1 MSPNNTQGQH
11 LVTAVIVAH
20 DGAAWLPRMAEA
32 LLGQTRPVQRVV
44 AVDTGSRDRSG
55 AVLAGLLGRSVV
67 FGMDR
72 ATGYGAAVGQA
83 LRHRAANTDVPGPA
97 GLPQGDRVEW
107 VWLLHDDC
115 EPAPD
120 ALEQLLLGAAEA
132 RGAAV
137 LGPKVLD
144 WADRRVLLET
154 GVTIDGAGRRI
165 TGVEPR
171 EVDQGQHDGDRDVLA
186 VGSAGMLVR
195 RDVWDQVGGF
205 APAMALFREDVDFCW
220 RVHAAGYR
228 VRVITDAVVYHLE
241 ASARNRRV
249 ASAAPRPQRT
259 DRQNALLTLLTNLP
273 ARPAFTALIG
283 NLTLTVLR
291 TLLFLLAKRPGAAL
305 DETAAFGW
313 VAGHPLRVLSAR
325 RRRARGRRA
334 AYGRLRGELPRGRS
348 VMRLAEF
355 VSNALSKS
363 TQLDTAGSHHATDD
377 PNDDDTLLV
386 DTGFAQRILTNPGVL
401 LFVALSLIALV
412 AERSLLG
419 PGPLGGGA
427 LLPAWGGASGL
438 WHEYLAGFHPAGVGS
453 AGAAP
458 PYVAVLAAFASL
470 LGGKPW
476 LAVDV
481 IMIGCVPLAGL
492 TAFFAARRV
501 TRSVLARVWAGAA
514 FALLPVGMGAVAA
527 GRLGAAV
534 AFTLIPL
541 IGVLAARILTQ
552 PRRRARRA
560 AWATGLVVAIAAAF
574 VPLVWVAAVL
584 AAGLGA
590 VAFGRIRRGI
600 LLNLGIVALVPPVL
614 LVPWTLSV
622 LSHPAMVFLQA
633 GQQSPGLASAH
644 LAARSLLLL
653 SPGGPGLPPYWVTA
667 GLALAALAAL
677 LLTERRTLV
686 AAGWSVALL
695 GLLISA
701 LVSRVLVTPDGGGQ
715 AVAASPG
722 ISLAIAAAGL
732 LLAATVAAGTLPARL
747 AGGKWRSTRGIGVA
761 LVALVACSAPLL
773 AAGSWLHTGIRGP
786 VAVTSG
792 PVLPAFVSVSSH
804 TGLQVRTLVLRSE
817 NGDLTYSVLRGADP
831 LVGATELTEPTAARH
846 ALDMAV
852 ASLIAPSG
860 GDAGDQGQ
868 KMASFDIGYVLV
880 PAPVDAGLAR
890 VLDGVPSLRPVS
902 VTSAFQLWRVAGTLG
917 RARVVE
923 STGRVVPV
931 ASGPVAVS
939 AAAAPPAGGTL
950 VLAEPVGGWIAT
962 LNGRPLTPLSA
973 PADGWAQAFRL
984 PPGGGRLDI
993 THSQIGR
1000 DLILG
1005 LEALAFLAVAAL
1017 GLPGARNAAE
1027 STSQVADEPA
1037 TGRRR
1042 AGRPGNRSRPRTP
1055 DRAADRTGGREPSRR
1070 AKDAPD
1076 ARPGTARPAATRPG
1090 ATRSGAA
1097 AHLAGEADQ
1106 RGRAPADQRDR
1117 AVPGGRAVS
1126 ADMPPD
1132 KRGAPAE
1139 LRGRPAGRRAAHANG
1154 RGGAPWDERPPP
1166 AGRTG
1171 RPPLGHRGSAP
1182 ADQRGPVTADSGGI
1196 PADGSL
1202 WDERR
1207 PPASRAGRT
1216 QANRPDAGLRNS
1228 ELSNAGPAD
1237 TWLADSGLADS
1248 GPADSGLAD
1257 SGLADSG
1264 PAEPEATGQRRGG
1277 FWGRRGRPSPD
1288 QRDGPARDRAGGPPG
1303 GGTSGAGTS
1312 GGRRRDAGL
1321 PGADLPGAGRRP
1333 ANDQPA
1339 GAGHG
1344 RPPGDRRGIPVAQ
1357 RPDRA
1362 PVTRGRLPGDDE
1374 ALPPL
1379 TPLPP
1384 LAPRAPLPPSLS
1396 PLSPLPPPLP
1406 RRAGTAPEDADSDGV
1421 PASWR
1426 SEAPQEPGE
1435 ADW

>member
-1 MSPNNTQGQH
+1 M
-11 LVTAVIVAH
+11 
-20 DGAAWLPRMAEA
+20 
-32 LLGQTRPVQRVV
+32 
-44 AVDTGSRDRSG
+44 
-55 AVLAGLLGRSVV
+55 
-67 FGMDR
+67 
-72 ATGYGAAVGQA
+72 
-83 LRHRAANTDVPGPA
+83 
-97 GLPQGDRVEW
+97 
-107 VWLLHDDC
+107 
-115 EPAPD
+115 
-120 ALEQLLLGAAEA
+120 
-132 RGAAV
+132 
-137 LGPKVLD
+137 
-144 WADRRVLLET
+144 
-154 GVTIDGAGRRI
+154 
-165 TGVEPR
+165 
-171 EVDQGQHDGDRDVLA
+171 
-186 VGSAGMLVR
+186 
-195 RDVWDQVGGF
+195 
-205 APAMALFREDVDFCW
+205 
-220 RVHAAGYR
+220 
-228 VRVITDAVVYHLE
+228 
-241 ASARNRRV
+241 
-249 ASAAPRPQRT
+249 
-259 DRQNALLTLLTNLP
+259 
-273 ARPAFTALIG
+273 
-283 NLTLTVLR
+283 
-291 TLLFLLAKRPGAAL
+291 
-305 DETAAFGW
+305 
-313 VAGHPLRVLSAR
+313 
-325 RRRARGRRA
+325 
-334 AYGRLRGELPRGRS
+334 
-348 VMRLAEF
+348 
-355 VSNALSKS
+355 
-363 TQLDTAGSHHATDD
+363 
-377 PNDDDTLLV
+377 
-386 DTGFAQRILTNPGVL
+386 
-401 LFVALSLIALV
+401 
-412 AERSLLG
+412 
-419 PGPLGGGA
+419 
-427 LLPAWGGASGL
+427 
-438 WHEYLAGFHPAGVGS
+438 
-453 AGAAP
+453 
-458 PYVAVLAAFASL
+458 LAAFASL

-501 TRSVLARVWAGAA
+501 TQSVLARVWAGAA

-541 IGVLAARILTQ
+541 IGVLAARIFTQ

-560 AWATGLVVAIAAAF
+560 AWAAGLVVAIAAAF

-614 LVPWTLSV
+614 LVPWSLSV
-622 LSHPAMVFLQA
+622 FSHPAMVFLQA

-667 GLALAALAAL
+667 GLVLAALAAL
-677 LLTERRTLV
+677 LLTGRRTLV
-686 AAGWSVALL
+686 AVGWSVALL

-701 LVSRVLVTPDGGGQ
+701 LVSRVLVTPEGGGP
-715 AVAASPG
+715 AVAAWPG

-747 AGGKWRSTRGIGVA
+747 AGGKWRSARGVGVA

-773 AAGSWLHTGIRGP
+773 AAGSWLHTGVRGP

-804 TGLQVRTLVLRSE
+804 TGLQVRTLVLRSG

-831 LVGATELTEPTAARH
+831 LVGSTELTEPAAVRQ
-846 ALDMAV
+846 ALDRTV

-902 VTSAFQLWRVAGTLG
+902 VTSAFHLWRVAETLG

-950 VLAEPVGGWIAT
+950 VLAEPAGGWTAT
-962 LNGRPLTPLSA
+962 LNGHPLTPLPA

-984 PPGGGRLDI
+984 PPGGGRLDV

-1000 DLILG
+1000 DLILA

-1017 GLPGARNAAE
+1017 GLPGASKAAE
-1027 STSQVADEPA
+1027 STSQAADEPTA
-1037 TGRRR
+1037 GRRR
-1042 AGRPGNRSRPRTP
+1042 AGRAGNRSRPMTP
-1055 DRAADRTGGREPSRR
+1055 DRAADRLGGRGPSRR
-1070 AKDAPD
+1070 ATGAPD
-1076 ARPGTARPAATRPG
+1076 ARPGPAPGTRPGTARPAATRPG
-1090 ATRSGAA
+1090 GARSGAA
-1097 AHLAGEADQ
+1097 ANLAGAAD
-1106 RGRAPADQRDR
+1106 RPGPTPADQRDR

-1132 KRGAPAE
+1132 ERGAPAD
-1139 LRGRPAGRRAAHANG
+1139 LRGRPAGRRAAPANG

-1171 RPPLGHRGSAP
+1171 RPPLGHRGPAP
-1182 ADQRGPVTADSGGI
+1182 VDQRGPGAVDQRGPVTADSGGI

-1216 QANRPDAGLRNS
+1216 RANRPDAGLRNS
-1228 ELSNAGPAD
+1228 ELGNSEQAD
-1237 TWLADSGLADS
+1237 TWLADAGLADS
-1248 GPADSGLAD
+1248 EAADSGA
-1257 SGLADSG
+1257 
-1264 PAEPEATGQRRGG
+1264 AEPEATGQRGGG

-1288 QRDGPARDRAGGPPG
+1288 QRDGPARDRAGGSPGSGTSPAGPPG
-1303 GGTSGAGTS
+1303 GG
-1312 GGRRRDAGL
+1312 RRDAGL
-1321 PGADLPGAGRRP
+1321 PGAGRRVGGRP
-1333 ANDQPA
+1333 ANDHPV
-1339 GAGHG
+1339 GAGRG
-1344 RPPGDRRGIPVAQ
+1344 RPPGDRRGIPGAQ

-1362 PVTRGRLPGDDE
+1362 PVARGRLPGDDE

-1396 PLSPLPPPLP
+1396 PLPPPLP
-1406 RRAGTAPEDADSDGV
+1406 RRAGTAPEDADPDGV

-1426 SEAPQEPGE
+1426 SEPPQEPGE